1 MFYLEVPGLQCTATL
16 VSGQPCKRTA
26 RSGLALCGF
35 HLTRDQRRQAD
46 SFYMDVLTEDERR
59 QLAVAAQLDGIDTEI
74 AVLRVLI
81 RRVVTKGEVEKAR
94 RGIDTLC
101 RILRTRH
108 DLDERS
114 TGQLASSLERVLDDL
129 GRGLEAAR

>member
-1 MFYLEVPGLQCTATL
+1 MFYLEVPGLRCTATL
-16 VSGQPCKRTA
+16 VSGQPCPREA
-26 RSGLALCGF
+26 RLGQALCGQ
-35 HLTRDQRRQAD
+35 HQSLERRREANT
-46 SFYMDVLTEDERR
+46 FYTTVLSEDERR

-81 RRVVTKGEVEKAR
+81 RRVVTKGDADAAR

-101 RILRTRH
+101 RTLRARH

-129 GRGLEAAR
+129 GRELGVAR